1 MTVVEIE
8 YSVRH
13 GYRRRADDVQAMIDE
28 ELAGAVERVEL
39 VEGDDMDFI
48 VRVDGDRVWDKK
60 KHGYDPD
67 RVLAQLKEAIPTPGD
82 GEEDA
87 DDEEA

>member
-8 YSVRH
+8 YSVPH
-13 GYRRRADDVQAMIDE
+13 GYRRRADDVQAMIEE
-28 ELAGAVERVEL
+28 ELGDAVERVEM

-60 KHGYDPD
+60 KQGYDPD
-67 RVLAQLKEAIPTPGD
+67 KVLAELRQAIPTP
-82 GEEDA
+82 EDA
-87 DDEEA
+87 DEGDAEA